1 MTHQSA
7 TPIAEGL
14 SARTAPGCLALDGEV
29 DLDTERALRLAVT
42 AHARDEGGPFVLDLT
57 GLGFLDSAGIGAL
70 YALSK
75 DPDVDFSLRV
85 RADSMIDRIISLS
98 GLEHSLT
105 VDRATESSTV
115 GRDGD

>member
-1 MTHQSA
+1 MTHESA
-7 TPIAEGL
+7 TQIAEGL
-14 SARTAPGCLALDGEV
+14 SARMSPRCLALDGEV
-29 DLDTERALRLAVT
+29 DLNTERALRLAVT

-85 RADSMIDRIISLS
+85 RSDSMIERMVRLS
-98 GLEHSLT
+98 GLEHSLS
-105 VDRATESSTV
+105 VERVAESST
-115 GRDGD
+115 GERPDG